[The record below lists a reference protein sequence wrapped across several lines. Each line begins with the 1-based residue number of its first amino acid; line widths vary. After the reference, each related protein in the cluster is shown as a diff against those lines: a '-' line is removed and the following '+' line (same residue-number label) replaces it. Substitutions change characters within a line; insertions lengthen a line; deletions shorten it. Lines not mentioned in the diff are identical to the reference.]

1 MIEKLT
7 KKFFDRVKSKFV
19 NSNIIAFISDLSIL
33 YSISNTK
40 RIIYTWSDT
49 NADYIIKKTDYMFIK

>member
-7 KKFFDRVKSKFV
+7 KIFFDRVKSKFV

-40 RIIYTWSDT
+40 RIIYT
-49 NADYIIKKTDYMFIK
+49 

>member
-7 KKFFDRVKSKFV
+7 KIFFDRVKSKFV

-49 NADYIIKKTDYMFIK
+49 NADYIIKKNWLHVH